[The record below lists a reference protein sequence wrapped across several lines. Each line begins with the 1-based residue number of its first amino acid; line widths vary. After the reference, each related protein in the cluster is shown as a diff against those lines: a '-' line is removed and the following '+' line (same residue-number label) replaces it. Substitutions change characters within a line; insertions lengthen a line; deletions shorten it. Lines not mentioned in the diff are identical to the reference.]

1 MKVLLITD
9 QHFGVRND
17 NVHYVD
23 QYRKFY
29 TEKVLPIIDKEG
41 ITEVL
46 CLGDTFD
53 RRKGVNFNSLEAAK
67 DMWFRPLE
75 DRGVKMTMLLGNHDI
90 YFKNT
95 LRVNSPELLLG
106 EFNNIEI
113 IYCPGERLIGGK
125 KMMLVP
131 WICDENR
138 EATWEAIQDTDAD
151 YCMGHFE
158 LNGFDPIPGFT
169 MTHGDDPNLLKKF
182 KMVCSGHF
190 HCKSTKGNI
199 NYLGNPNQLYWNDY
213 GQDRGFHILN
223 TKTGKLKFYRNPYET
238 FNKIYYKDDLSLSPL
253 DIKKLEGTYVKMIVE
268 DKNDQVKFD
277 SIVRRL
283 QAADL
288 ADLKIIE
295 DMNYGLDE
303 VETDVEVE
311 DTLTILE
318 QCVSEFEKK
327 DDIFKIL
334 KSLYMEA
341 SDVCVT

>member
-17 NVHYVD
+17 NQHYVER
-23 QYRKFY
+23 YRKFY
-29 TEKVLPIIDKEG
+29 TEKVLPTIDKEG

-53 RRKGVNFNSLEAAK
+53 RRKGVNFSSLEAAK
-67 DMWFRPLE
+67 EMWFRPLQ
-75 DRGVKMTMLLGNHDI
+75 DRGIKMTMLIGNHDI

-106 EFNNIEI
+106 EFDNIEI

-131 WICDENR
+131 WICEENR

-158 LNGFDPIPGFT
+158 LNGFDPIPGYT
-169 MTHGDDPNLLKKF
+169 MTHGDDPNAFKKF
-182 KMVCSGHF
+182 KMVCTGHF
-190 HCKSTKGNI
+190 HCKSTKANI
-199 NYLGNPNQLYWNDY
+199 SYLGNPCQLYWNDY

-223 TKTGKLKFYRNPYET
+223 TDTYKLKFYKNPYNT
-238 FNKIYYKDDLSLSPL
+238 FTKIYYNDDIALSPVA
-253 DIKKLEGTYVKMIVE
+253 IKKLEGQYVKLIVE
-268 DKNDQVKFD
+268 SKLDQVKFD

-295 DMNYGLDE
+295 DNSYELDD
-303 VETDVEVE
+303 VDDDVEVE
-311 DTLTILE
+311 DTLSILE
-318 QCVSEFEKK
+318 QCVSDF
-327 DDIFKIL
+327 DNSHDIFKIL

-341 SDVCVT
+341 SEV